1 MRNYEVVVII
11 HPELE
16 QAVID
21 SFLEKLKG
29 WITGSGG
36 TINSVDVWGKRKMA
50 YLIRKQREGYYV
62 LLKTEM
68 PPASCSE
75 LERNLRLTESLLRFA
90 IISAKE

>member
-1 MRNYEVVVII
+1 MRNYEVVIII

-16 QAVID
+16 QAAID

-50 YLIRKQREGYYV
+50 YLIRKQREGFYV
-62 LLKTEM
+62 LLKAEM
-68 PPASCSE
+68 PPASCAE